1 MRSFDTEMQADDS
14 VFPVYIESGETVA
27 HGERDHRG
35 YDHWFE
41 SQSAAGKWGIWNE
54 NRVEGEIAVYEEDEE
69 RGWEVIGHMRATWGA
84 EEDGVKFR
92 VVAFQALPDE
102 LASEY
107 LEILGGESIA
117 LEDES

>member
-1 MRSFDTEMQADDS
+1 
-14 VFPVYIESGETVA
+14 
-27 HGERDHRG
+27 
-35 YDHWFE
+35 
-41 SQSAAGKWGIWNE
+41 
-54 NRVEGEIAVYEEDEE
+54 
-69 RGWEVIGHMRATWGA
+69 MRATWGA

-92 VVAFQALPDE
+92 VVAFQDLPDE